1 MALPTADKS
10 GFRPR
15 FSEPLSRG
23 DCLIPN
29 WRIGTKLLVL
39 TLPLIAVASLVATW
53 TLHRLNA
60 ERLQEKLKDRAH
72 SIANQVMADRQYYG
86 AVVVPRV
93 GELNG
98 SLGADYRDVH
108 GRFPLPATF
117 VREVSEQITHSGDGY
132 ITRLISPWPI
142 NKEMG
147 PKDSFETDGFASLAY
162 SPGDPFVRADTVD
175 GRAVMRVLMADVATS
190 TSCVSCHNAHPQSP
204 KHDFRLYDLM
214 GGLEVIIPMD
224 QYLAES
230 RQDMWMTLGGGMVMC
245 LLVLSIVSV
254 GARWTVSRPLAQI
267 AERMAQFMRQQ
278 PDEQAPGQAL
288 ALPRGDEAVFLAQ
301 SFSKMAGV
309 IRSQQ
314 TALQEANASLEQR
327 VQERTAELRRTTAEK
342 ERIGS
347 ELRIASEI
355 QKSILPRTFPPF
367 PDRADFEIYATTI
380 PALEMGGDFYDFF
393 LIDDK
398 RLGVVIADVS
408 GKGVPAAIFMAVS
421 RSLLKATALASVS
434 PSECLEHVNR
444 LLCPDN
450 ESAMFVTVFYGILHT
465 ETGEL
470 EFSNGGHNVPYVI
483 GGDRLAPIGQPGGM
497 ALGILEDARYHTSR
511 ISLNAGETLM
521 LYTDGVTEAMDPES
535 RLYST
540 PRFEETLHRLAKQ
553 RPIDLLT
560 KLVEDVQAFSSG
572 AVQADDI
579 TLLALQYRQPALLE
593 ITLENRAPELQ
604 RLASEL
610 ERFAKNHRIPDPDV
624 HALSLA
630 LDEVVTNTIAYGYDD
645 QRAHEIRLRLTLSNG
660 RLSAEVEDD
669 GRPFNPLTAPQPD
682 LSSAV
687 EDRPVGGLGIHLVR
701 SLMEQVDYRRESGK
715 NHLVMSKRLSA
726 VAQAEQKAG
735 HHGNL

>member
-1 MALPTADKS
+1 MA
-10 GFRPR
+10 
-15 FSEPLSRG
+15 
-23 DCLIPN
+23 N

-39 TLPLIAVASLVATW
+39 TVPLIAVATLLATW

-60 ERLQEKLKDRAH
+60 ERLQEKLKGRAQ

-93 GELNG
+93 SELQG

-117 VREVSEQITHSGDGY
+117 VREVSEQIARSGDGY

-142 NKEMG
+142 NEEMG
-147 PKDSFETDGFASLAY
+147 PNDAFETDGFASLAH
-162 SPGDPFVRADTVD
+162 SPGDPFVRTDTVE
-175 GRAVMRVLMADVATS
+175 GRSVIRVLMADVASS

-204 KHDFRLYDLM
+204 KRDFHLYDVM

-230 RQDMWMTLGGGMVMC
+230 RQDMAMALGGG
-245 LLVLSIVSV
+245 LVLCFLVLGIVSI
-254 GARWTVSRPLAQI
+254 GTQWTVTRPLAHI

-278 PDEQAPGQAL
+278 PDEQVSAQTP
-288 ALPRGDEAVFLAQ
+288 ALPRGDEAAYLAQ
-301 SFSKMAGV
+301 SFSKMASV

-314 TALQEANASLEQR
+314 TALQEANVSLEQR

-434 PSECLEHVNR
+434 PSACLEHVNR

-450 ESAMFVTVFYGILHT
+450 DSAMFVTVFYGILHT
-465 ETGEL
+465 ESGEL
-470 EFSNGGHNVPYVI
+470 EFSNGGHNVPYII
-483 GGDRLAPIGQPGGM
+483 GHDRIVPVGQPAGT
-497 ALGILEDARYHTSR
+497 ALGIVDDARYHTNRMS
-511 ISLNAGETLM
+511 INAGETLV
-521 LYTDGVTEAMDPES
+521 LYTDGVTEAMDTHGS
-535 RLYST
+535 LFST
-540 PRFEETLHRLAKQ
+540 PRFEQTLQRLVDQ
-553 RPIDLLT
+553 RPFDLLT
-560 KLVEDVQAFSSG
+560 RLVEDVHAFASG

-579 TLLALQYRQPALLE
+579 TLLALQYRRPALIEL
-593 ITLENRAPELQ
+593 TLVNRSSELQ

-610 ERFAKNHRIPDPDV
+610 ERFAQNHRIPEPDI
-624 HALSLA
+624 HAFSLSL
-630 LDEVVTNTIAYGYDD
+630 DELVTNTIAYGYDD
-645 QRAHEIRLRLTLSNG
+645 QGPHEIRVRLTLANG

-682 LSSAV
+682 LTSAV

-701 SLMEQVDYRRESGK
+701 SLMDHVDYRRESGK
-715 NHLVMSKRLSA
+715 NHLMMRKQLST
-726 VAQAEQKAG
+726 VAQPKTKAG
-735 HHGNL
+735 NHGDH

>member
-1 MALPTADKS
+1 MA
-10 GFRPR
+10 
-15 FSEPLSRG
+15 
-23 DCLIPN
+23 N

-39 TLPLIAVASLVATW
+39 TVPLIAVATLLATW
-53 TLHRLNA
+53 TLHTRNA
-60 ERLQEKLKDRAH
+60 ERLQEMLKHRAH
-72 SIANQVMADRQYYG
+72 SIAAQVMADRQYYG

-93 GELNG
+93 GDLKG
-98 SLGADYRDVH
+98 SLGADYRDIH

-117 VREVSEQITHSGDGY
+117 VREVSEQLGRSGDGY
-132 ITRLISPWPI
+132 VTRLISPWPI

-147 PKDSFETDGFASLAY
+147 PKDSFENDGFASLAH
-162 SPGDPFVRADTVD
+162 SPGDPFVRTDTVE

-204 KHDFRLYDLM
+204 KRDFHLYDVM

-230 RQDMWMTLGGGMVMC
+230 RQDMAMALGGG
-245 LLVLSIVSV
+245 LVLCFLVLGIVSI
-254 GARWTVSRPLAQI
+254 GTQWTVTRPLAHI
-267 AERMAQFMRQQ
+267 AERMSQFMRQQ
-278 PDEQAPGQAL
+278 PDEQVSAQTP
-288 ALPRGDEAVFLAQ
+288 ALPRGDEAAYLAQ
-301 SFSKMAGV
+301 SFTKMASV

-314 TALQEANASLEQR
+314 TALQESNVSLEQR

-434 PSECLEHVNR
+434 PSACLEHVNR

-450 ESAMFVTVFYGILHT
+450 DSAMFVTVFYGILHT
-465 ETGEL
+465 ESGEL
-470 EFSNGGHNVPYVI
+470 EFSNGGHNVPYII
-483 GGDRLAPIGQPGGM
+483 GHDRIVPVGQPAGT
-497 ALGILEDARYHTSR
+497 ALGIVDDARYHTNRMS
-511 ISLNAGETLM
+511 INAGETLV
-521 LYTDGVTEAMDPES
+521 LYTDGVTEAMDTHGS
-535 RLYST
+535 LFST
-540 PRFEETLHRLAKQ
+540 PRFEQTLQRLVDQ
-553 RPIDLLT
+553 RPFDLLT
-560 KLVEDVQAFSSG
+560 RLVEDVHAFASG

-579 TLLALQYRQPALLE
+579 TLLALQYRRPALIEL
-593 ITLENRAPELQ
+593 TLVNRSSELQ

-610 ERFAKNHRIPDPDV
+610 ERFAQNHRIPEPDI
-624 HALSLA
+624 HAFSLSL
-630 LDEVVTNTIAYGYDD
+630 DELVTNTIAYGYDD
-645 QRAHEIRLRLTLSNG
+645 QGPHEIRVRLTLANG

-682 LSSAV
+682 LTSAV

-701 SLMEQVDYRRESGK
+701 SLMDHVDYRRESGK
-715 NHLVMSKRLSA
+715 NHLMMRKQLST
-726 VAQAEQKAG
+726 VAQPKTKAG
-735 HHGNL
+735 NHGDH

>member
-1 MALPTADKS
+1 MA
-10 GFRPR
+10 
-15 FSEPLSRG
+15 
-23 DCLIPN
+23 N

-39 TLPLIAVASLVATW
+39 TVPLIAVATLLGTW
-53 TLHRLNA
+53 TLYRLNA
-60 ERLQEKLKDRAH
+60 ERLQEKLKHRAH
-72 SIANQVMADRQYYG
+72 SIAAQVMADRQYYG

-93 GELNG
+93 GELKG

-117 VREVSEQITHSGDGY
+117 VREVSEQLARSGDGY

-147 PKDSFETDGFASLAY
+147 PKDSFETDGFASLAH
-162 SPGDPFVRADTVD
+162 SPGDPFVRTDTVE
-175 GRAVMRVLMADVATS
+175 GRAVMRVLMADVASS

-204 KHDFRLYDLM
+204 KHDFHLYDVM

-224 QYLAES
+224 QYLEES
-230 RQDMWMTLGGGMVMC
+230 RRDMAVTLGGG
-245 LLVLSIVSV
+245 LVLCVLVLGIVSI
-254 GARWTVSRPLAQI
+254 GTRWTVSRPLAHI
-267 AERMAQFMRQQ
+267 AERMGQFMRQQ
-278 PDEQAPGQAL
+278 PDEQASGQTPT
-288 ALPRGDEAVFLAQ
+288 LPSGDEAAYLMQ
-301 SFSKMAGV
+301 SFSKMASV

-314 TALQEANASLEQR
+314 NALQEANASLEQR
-327 VQERTAELRRTTAEK
+327 VQERTTELRRTTAEK
-342 ERIGS
+342 ERIAS

-367 PDRADFEIYATTI
+367 PHRADFEIYATTI

-421 RSLLKATALASVS
+421 RSLLKATALASDS

-450 ESAMFVTVFYGILHT
+450 DSAMFVTVFYGILHT

-483 GGDRLAPIGQPGGM
+483 GGDRLIPVGTSAGM
-497 ALGILEDARYHTSR
+497 ALGVMDDARYHTSR
-511 ISLNAGETLM
+511 MSLNAGETLV
-521 LYTDGVTEAMDPES
+521 LYTDGVTEAMDAQS
-535 RLYST
+535 QFFST
-540 PRFEETLHRLAKQ
+540 PRLEQTLQRLADQ
-553 RPIDLLT
+553 RPVDLLT
-560 KLVEDVQAFSSG
+560 ELVEDVQAFSSG

-579 TLLALQYRQPALLE
+579 TLLALRYRQPAIMELTLANRSSELE
-593 ITLENRAPELQ
+593 

-610 ERFAKNHRIPDPDV
+610 ERFAQSHRVPEPDV
-624 HALSLA
+624 HAVMLA
-630 LDEVVTNTIAYGYDD
+630 LDELLTNTIAYGYDD
-645 QRAHEIRLRLTLSNG
+645 QGAHEILLRLTLANG

-682 LSSAV
+682 LTSAV

-701 SLMEQVDYRRESGK
+701 SLMDHVDYRRESGK
-715 NHLVMSKRLSA
+715 NHLVMSKRLST
-726 VAQAEQKAG
+726 VAQPETKAE
-735 HHGNL
+735 HHGDH

>member
-1 MALPTADKS
+1 M
-10 GFRPR
+10 F
-15 FSEPLSRG
+15 
-23 DCLIPN
+23 PN
-29 WRIGTKLLVL
+29 WRIGSKLLVL
-39 TLPLIAVASLVATW
+39 TVPMIAAATLLATW
-53 TLHRLNA
+53 TLYRLNA
-60 ERLQEKLKDRAH
+60 ERLQAMLKDRAN
-72 SIANQVMADRQYYG
+72 SIAHQVMADRQYYG
-86 AVVVPRV
+86 AAVVPRV
-93 GELNG
+93 GELKG

-117 VREVSEQITHSGDGY
+117 VREVSEQIARSGDGY
-132 ITRLISPWPI
+132 TTRLISPWPI

-147 PKDSFETDGFASLAY
+147 PKDSFETDGFASLTH
-162 SPGDPFVRADTVD
+162 SPGDPFVKVDTVE

-204 KHDFRLYDLM
+204 KHDFRLYDVM

-230 RQDMWMTLGGGMVMC
+230 RRELAMTLGSG
-245 LLVLSIVSV
+245 LVLCFLVLGIVSV
-254 GARWTVSRPLAQI
+254 GARWTVTRPLAHI

-278 PDEQAPGQAL
+278 QDEQASGQTPE
-288 ALPRGDEAVFLAQ
+288 LPRGDEAAYLAQ
-301 SFSKMAGV
+301 SFSKMASV

-314 TALQEANASLEQR
+314 TALQEANTSLEQR

-444 LLCPDN
+444 LLYPDN

-465 ETGEL
+465 DTGEL

-483 GGDRLAPIGQPGGM
+483 GGDRIVPVGTPGGM
-497 ALGILEDARYHTSR
+497 ALGVLGDARYQTSR
-511 ISLNAGETLM
+511 MSLNAGETLV
-521 LYTDGVTEAMDPES
+521 LYTDGVTEAMDPQN
-535 RLYST
+535 RFYST
-540 PRFEETLHRLAKQ
+540 PRFEQTIQRLAKQ
-553 RPIDLLT
+553 RPFDLLT
-560 KLVEDVQAFSSG
+560 KVVEDVHGFSSG
-572 AVQADDI
+572 ALQADDI
-579 TLLALQYRQPALLE
+579 TMLAMQYRQPALLE
-593 ITLENRAPELQ
+593 ITLANRPAELQ
-604 RLASEL
+604 RLASEV
-610 ERFAKNHRIPDPDV
+610 ERFAQNHRIPERDV
-624 HALSLA
+624 QALSLA
-630 LDEVVTNTIAYGYDD
+630 LDEVVTNTISHGYDD
-645 QRAHEIRLRLTLSNG
+645 QEAHEIRVGVTLANG

-669 GRPFNPLTAPQPD
+669 GRPFNPLTAPPPD
-682 LSSAV
+682 LTSDV
-687 EDRPVGGLGIHLVR
+687 DERPVGGLGVHLVR
-701 SLMEQVDYRRESGK
+701 SLMEQLDYHRESGK
-715 NHLVMSKRLSA
+715 NHLIMSKRLSA
-726 VAQAEQKAG
+726 VAQAETKG